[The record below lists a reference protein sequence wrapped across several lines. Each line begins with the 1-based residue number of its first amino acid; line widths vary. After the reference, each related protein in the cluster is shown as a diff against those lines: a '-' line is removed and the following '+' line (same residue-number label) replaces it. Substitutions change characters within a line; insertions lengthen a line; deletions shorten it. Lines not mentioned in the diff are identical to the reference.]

1 MDISKVD
8 TLRDALVEVRKAH
21 RLVYSFQERML
32 SLAYFIGKSLGL
44 GEPSGVKHFSDSI
57 GEYRGRNELKIWN
70 EMWAWDF
77 VYSYLFEYFFGELD
91 MDDGSIISFSL
102 VQYADTGY
110 FDSEIVDRLDIAH
123 FADPKS
129 SSSKILFVLEDIPK
143 GKVSEFVDLDEI
155 VLNKEYAS
163 SKHTESEV
171 SGKKTRLLLY
181 SIPLERFVD
190 ERSSIDALKEYLA
203 FLKRKDIEIE
213 LE

>member
-1 MDISKVD
+1 
-8 TLRDALVEVRKAH
+8 
-21 RLVYSFQERML
+21 
-32 SLAYFIGKSLGL
+32 
-44 GEPSGVKHFSDSI
+44 
-57 GEYRGRNELKIWN
+57 
-70 EMWAWDF
+70 MWAWDF
-77 VYSYLFEYFFGELD
+77 VYSYLFEYFFGESD
-91 MDDGSIISFSL
+91 MDDGSKISFSL

-129 SSSKILFVLEDIPK
+129 SSSKILFVLEHIPK

-171 SGKKTRLLLY
+171 SGKKTRFLLY